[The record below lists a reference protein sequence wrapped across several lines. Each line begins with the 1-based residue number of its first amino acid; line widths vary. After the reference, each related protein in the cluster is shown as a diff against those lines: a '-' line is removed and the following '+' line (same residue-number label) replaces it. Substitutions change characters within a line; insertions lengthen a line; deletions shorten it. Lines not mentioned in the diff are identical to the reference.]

1 MKKFLIRMLM
11 MICLCT
17 GPLFAAQQVENSVP
31 ETKESLEEKIAERDA
46 RIQKILS
53 SDSDLSRQ
61 DMKTISALREEN
73 RIDKRK
79 LRQMK
84 TAERAAAA
92 EAALPQKA
100 KANNVGKS
108 AGAAGEQNSG
118 KSGGSSDEN
127 DDDSSASGK
136 DSVWNHIFPF

>member
-17 GPLFAAQQVENSVP
+17 GPLFAGQQMENSAP

-84 TAERAAAA
+84 TAERAAA

-100 KANNVGKS
+100 VAKNAGKS
-108 AGAAGEQNSG
+108 AGAAVEQKSD

-127 DDDSSASGK
+127 DDDSAASGK